1 MNKERLMT
9 VLIQP
14 HVSEKAATVAE
25 KANQYVF
32 RVRDDASKA
41 EVKQAVEL
49 MFEVKVE
56 GVNLLNKPGKT
67 RRFKNVAGKR
77 NGFKKAYVRLETGQ
91 SIDFTGGLG
100 EIRTKAM
107 ALIKM
112 KPTSP
117 GTRFVVKVDRSHLH
131 KGGPLES
138 LTTKKN
144 RTGAR
149 NHSGRQTTRHIG
161 GGHKQRYRLV
171 DFKRDKDGIPGV
183 VERLEY
189 DPNRTSHLALVLY
202 KDGERR
208 YILAPKGVKAGDE
221 IRSGADAPI
230 KPGNA
235 MPLRHIPVGS
245 TVHNIELK
253 VGKGGQMARSAGGFR
268 AVRGARRRV
277 CQRALEV
284 GRDAQD
290 ACRLPR
296 HHRRSRQR

>member
-1 MNKERLMT
+1 
-9 VLIQP
+9 
-14 HVSEKAATVAE
+14 
-25 KANQYVF
+25 
-32 RVRDDASKA
+32 
-41 EVKQAVEL
+41 
-49 MFEVKVE
+49 
-56 GVNLLNKPGKT
+56 
-67 RRFKNVAGKR
+67 
-77 NGFKKAYVRLETGQ
+77 
-91 SIDFTGGLG
+91 
-100 EIRTKAM
+100 M

-117 GTRFVVKVDRSHLH
+117 GTRFVVKIDRSHLH
-131 KGGPLES
+131 KGGPVEA

-149 NHSGRQTTRHIG
+149 NHFGRQTTRHIG
-161 GGHKQRYRLV
+161 GGHKQRYRIV
-171 DFKRDKDGIPGV
+171 DFKRDKDGVPGV

-235 MPLRHIPVGS
+235 LPLRHIPVGS

-253 VGKGGQMARSAGGFR
+253 VGKGGQLARSAGGSAQF
-268 AVRGARRRV
+268 AAREGLYASAAA
-277 CQRALEV
+277 QV

-290 ACRLPR
+290 PRRLPR
-296 HHRRSRQR
+296 HHRRGRQRRAQPAQCTARPARCAGSACARRCAAWS